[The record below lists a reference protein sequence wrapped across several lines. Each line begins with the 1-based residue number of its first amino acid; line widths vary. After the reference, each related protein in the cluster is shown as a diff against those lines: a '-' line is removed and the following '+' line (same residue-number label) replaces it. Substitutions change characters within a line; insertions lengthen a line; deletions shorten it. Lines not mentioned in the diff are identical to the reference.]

1 MTRRTYSKSPATDCA
16 EVVVRFSKEGRIC
29 KVKDYATL
37 AGLTIDGARGR
48 LDAAVSQGLLVMR
61 KIKIGLGSAQSH
73 YVAKGYEDLFLQ
85 LTDKSRKASEEE
97 LRAHK
102 HRFATMQLR
111 VQA

>member
-16 EVVVRFSKEGRIC
+16 EVVVGFSKEWRAC
-29 KVKDYATL
+29 KVIDYVALT
-37 AGLTIDGARGR
+37 GLSVDGARGR

-61 KIKIGLGSAQSH
+61 KIKIGPGSAQSH

-85 LTDKSRKASEEE
+85 LTDKTRKASEEE

-111 VQA
+111 PQL